1 VARSPTSPT
10 QIFAAI
16 EKHRA
21 LDVAFI
27 ARCHY
32 EDDLAESGH
41 KLSPAPGEFRTP
53 EMVAL
58 VTAGIAARV
67 ELANTA
73 PTTLAGLVASL
84 DFAVSEA
91 CVTDGELPFDGA
103 TEMNVF
109 IKSLHRGAVQI
120 AREAVQS

>member
-1 VARSPTSPT
+1 MARSPTSPT

-58 VTAGIAARV
+58 V
-67 ELANTA
+67 NTA